1 MSLPAERDRDI
12 ALVVD
17 DSPETLSF
25 MTDALEESGI
35 SVLVAR
41 DARTALTLLG
51 RIIPDVILLDAVMPG
66 LNGFETCRRLK
77 QDHRLSQIP
86 VIFMTGLSGTE
97 DVVKGLR
104 AGGVDYLTK
113 PIAPDELLARV
124 GVHIANARIT
134 QSARDAL
141 DATGRSVIAVAGDGR
156 VVWSTPR
163 AAALLGRAP
172 DNSRDSLQG
181 GDIVLDAALRSWMAT
196 CTERPLSAVPPR
208 RFDVALGVTVEL
220 SYLGRHGL
228 GELLFR
234 VSDGSAASPTEQ
246 LQTRLHLTARE
257 AEVLNWLAQGKSNR
271 DIGAILSLS
280 PRTVNKHL
288 EQIYVKLQV
297 ENRTAAAVLA
307 IRTVD
312 GA

>member
-1 MSLPAERDRDI
+1 MQLADRDRDI

-41 DARTALTLLG
+41 DAGTALTLLG
-51 RIIPDVILLDAVMPG
+51 RVTPDVILLDAVMPG
-66 LNGFETCRRLK
+66 LNGFDACRRLK

-86 VIFMTGLSGTE
+86 VIFMTGLSDTE
-97 DVVKGLR
+97 NVVKGLQ

-141 DATGRSVIAVAGDGR
+141 DATGRSVVAIAGDGR
-156 VVWSTPR
+156 VGWSTPN
-163 AAALLGRAP
+163 AATLLGRGGAGDP
-172 DNSRDSLQG
+172 DG
-181 GDIVLDAALRSWMAT
+181 KAAVTEEMRQWMVA
-196 CTERPLSAVPPR
+196 CAERALSAVQPR
-208 RFDVALGVTVEL
+208 RFQLTSGGAVEL
-220 SYLGRHGL
+220 TYLGRHGL

-234 VSDGSAASPTEQ
+234 VSDGAAASPVDR
-246 LQTRLHLTARE
+246 LQRGLQITARE

-271 DIGAILSLS
+271 DIGTILALS

-288 EQIYVKLQV
+288 EQIYAKLEV

-307 IRTVD
+307 IRTIE
-312 GA
+312 GP

>member
-1 MSLPAERDRDI
+1 MRLADRDHDRDI

-41 DARTALTLLG
+41 DAGTALNLLG
-51 RIIPDVILLDAVMPG
+51 RVTPDVILLDAVMPG

-86 VIFMTGLSGTE
+86 VIFMTGLSDTE
-97 DVVKGLR
+97 NVVKGLR

-134 QSARDAL
+134 RSARDAL
-141 DATGRSVIAVAGDGR
+141 DATGRSVVAVAGDGR
-156 VVWSTPR
+156 VVWNTPH
-163 AAALLGRAP
+163 AAALLGAAGAA
-172 DNSRDSLQG
+172 RD
-181 GDIVLDAALRSWMAT
+181 GDVVLDPAMRQWMAA
-196 CTERPLSAVPPR
+196 CAERALSAVSPR
-208 RFDVALGVTVEL
+208 RFERPGGGAVEL

-234 VSDGSAASPTEQ
+234 VSDGTAASPVER
-246 LQTRLHLTARE
+246 LQTRLQLTARE

-288 EQIYVKLQV
+288 EQIYVKLEV

-307 IRTVD
+307 IRSIE
-312 GA
+312 GP

>member
-1 MSLPAERDRDI
+1 MHLPAERERDI

-41 DARTALTLLG
+41 EAATALTLLG
-51 RIIPDVILLDAVMPG
+51 RVTPDVILLDAVMPG

-77 QDHRLSQIP
+77 QDHRLAQIP
-86 VIFMTGLSGTE
+86 VIFMTGLSDTE

-113 PIAPDELLARV
+113 PIAPGELLARV
-124 GVHIANARIT
+124 SVHIANARIT

-141 DATGRSVIAVAGDGR
+141 DVTGRSVIAVAGEGR
-156 VVWSTPR
+156 VVWSTPH
-163 AAALLGRAP
+163 AATLLGDILA
-172 DNSRDSLQG
+172 DGKD
-181 GDIVLDAALRSWMAT
+181 GDIALSPEIREWMGA
-196 CTERPLSAVPPR
+196 CAVQPLSSVPPS
-208 RFDVALGVTVEL
+208 RFALENGAAVEF

-234 VSDGSAASPTEQ
+234 VSDEVTASPVER
-246 LQTRLHLTARE
+246 LQRRLKLTARE

-271 DIGAILSLS
+271 DIGAILTLS

-288 EQIYVKLQV
+288 EQVFAKLQV

-307 IRTVD
+307 IRAIE

>member
-1 MSLPAERDRDI
+1 MRLADRGRDHDRDI

-41 DARTALTLLG
+41 DAGTALTLLG
-51 RIIPDVILLDAVMPG
+51 RVTPDVILLDAVMPG

-86 VIFMTGLSGTE
+86 VIFMTGLSDTE
-97 DVVKGLR
+97 NVVKGLR

-141 DATGRSVIAVAGDGR
+141 DVTGRSVIAVASDGS
-156 VVWSTPR
+156 VVWGTPH
-163 AAALLGRAP
+163 AAALLGAAGGA
-172 DNSRDSLQG
+172 RD
-181 GDIVLDAALRSWMAT
+181 GDVVLDVAMRQWMVA
-196 CTERPLSAVPPR
+196 CAERALSAVPPR
-208 RFDVALGVTVEL
+208 RFERPARGAVEL

-234 VSDGSAASPTEQ
+234 VSDGAAASPVQ
-246 LQTRLHLTARE
+246 RLQTRLQLTARE

-288 EQIYVKLQV
+288 EQIYVKLEV

-307 IRTVD
+307 IRTIE

>member
-1 MSLPAERDRDI
+1 MHLPAERDRDI

-41 DARTALTLLG
+41 DASTALTLLG
-51 RIIPDVILLDAVMPG
+51 RVTPDVILLDAVMPG

-86 VIFMTGLSGTE
+86 VIFMTGLSDTE
-97 DVVKGLR
+97 NVVKGLR

-124 GVHIANARIT
+124 GVHIANARVT

-141 DATGRSVIAVAGDGR
+141 DATGRSVVAVDGAGL
-156 VVWSTPR
+156 VVWSTPH
-163 AAALLGRAP
+163 AAELLGRNP
-172 DNSRDSLQG
+172 E
-181 GDIVLDAALRSWMAT
+181 GDIVLDAAVRAWMIA
-196 CTERPLSAVPPR
+196 CAERPLSTVPPR
-208 RFDVALGVTVEL
+208 RFEQAGGAAVEL

-234 VSDGSAASPTEQ
+234 VSDGAAATPAER
-246 LQTRLHLTARE
+246 LQRRLQLTARE

-271 DIGAILSLS
+271 DIGTILSLS

-288 EQIYVKLQV
+288 EQIYVKLEV

-307 IRTVD
+307 IRTIE

>member
-1 MSLPAERDRDI
+1 MRLADRDRDHDRDI

-41 DARTALTLLG
+41 DAGTALTLLG
-51 RIIPDVILLDAVMPG
+51 RVTPDVILLDAVMPG

-86 VIFMTGLSGTE
+86 VIFMTGLSDTE
-97 DVVKGLR
+97 NVVKGLR

-141 DATGRSVIAVAGDGR
+141 DVTGRSVIAVASDGS
-156 VVWSTPR
+156 VVWSTPH
-163 AAALLGRAP
+163 AAALLGPAGGA
-172 DNSRDSLQG
+172 RD
-181 GDIVLDAALRSWMAT
+181 GDVVLDPAMRQWMVA
-196 CTERPLSAVPPR
+196 CAERALSAVQPR
-208 RFDVALGVTVEL
+208 RFERPARGAVEL

-234 VSDGSAASPTEQ
+234 VSDGAAASPAQ
-246 LQTRLHLTARE
+246 RLQTRLQLTARE

-288 EQIYVKLQV
+288 EQIYVKLEV

-307 IRTVD
+307 IRTIE

>member
-41 DARTALTLLG
+41 DAGTALTLLG

-86 VIFMTGLSGTE
+86 VIFMTGLSDTQ
-97 DVVKGLR
+97 DVVKGLQ

-134 QSARDAL
+134 QSAREAL
-141 DATGRSVIAVAGDGR
+141 DATGRSVIAVAGDGH

-163 AAALLGRAP
+163 AAALLGRTGGGA
-172 DNSRDSLQG
+172 QE
-181 GDIVLDAALRSWMAT
+181 GDIVLDTALRTWMAT

-208 RFDVALGVTVEL
+208 RFDVAVGATVEL
-220 SYLGRHGL
+220 SYLGRRGL

-234 VSDGSAASPTEQ
+234 VSDGTAAPPTQ
-246 LQTRLHLTARE
+246 LLQTRLHLTARE

-307 IRTVD
+307 IRTIE

>member
-1 MSLPAERDRDI
+1 MRLADRERNRDI

-41 DARTALTLLG
+41 DAGTALTLLG
-51 RIIPDVILLDAVMPG
+51 RVTPDVILLDAVMPG
-66 LNGFETCRRLK
+66 LNGFDTCRRLK
-77 QDHRLSQIP
+77 QDHRLSHIP
-86 VIFMTGLSGTE
+86 VIFMTGLSDTE
-97 DVVKGLR
+97 NVVKGLR

-141 DATGRSVIAVAGDGR
+141 DAAGRSVIAVAGDGR
-156 VVWSTPR
+156 VVWSTPH
-163 AAALLGRAP
+163 AAALLGVAAGTR
-172 DNSRDSLQG
+172 N
-181 GDIVLDAALRSWMAT
+181 GDVVLDPAMRQWMVDCA
-196 CTERPLSAVPPR
+196 ERALSAVPPR
-208 RFDVALGVTVEL
+208 RFELQRGGAVEL

-234 VSDGSAASPTEQ
+234 ITDGAAATPAER
-246 LQTRLHLTARE
+246 LQQRLQLTARE

-271 DIGAILSLS
+271 DIGAILALS

-288 EQIYVKLQV
+288 EQIYVKLAV

-307 IRTVD
+307 IRTVE
-312 GA
+312 GG

>member
-1 MSLPAERDRDI
+1 MRLPADHDRDI

-41 DARTALTLLG
+41 DAGTALTLLG
-51 RIIPDVILLDAVMPG
+51 RVTPDVILLDAVMPG
-66 LNGFETCRRLK
+66 LDGFDTCRRLK

-86 VIFMTGLSGTE
+86 VIFMTGLSDTQN
-97 DVVKGLR
+97 VVKGLQ

-141 DATGRSVIAVAGDGR
+141 DATGRSVVAVSGGGA
-156 VVWSTPR
+156 VVWSTPH
-163 AAALLGRAP
+163 AAELLGRTP
-172 DNSRDSLQG
+172 E
-181 GDIVLDAALRSWMAT
+181 GDIVLDAAVRAWMVGCA
-196 CTERPLSAVPPR
+196 EKPLSAVPPR
-208 RFDVALGVTVEL
+208 RFEQAGGSAVEL

-234 VSDGSAASPTEQ
+234 VSDAAAASPNER
-246 LQTRLHLTARE
+246 LQARLHLTARE

-288 EQIYVKLQV
+288 EQIYLKLEV

-307 IRTVD
+307 IRAIE

>member
-1 MSLPAERDRDI
+1 MPLPAEHERDI

-41 DARTALTLLG
+41 DANTALTLLG
-51 RIIPDVILLDAVMPG
+51 RVTPDVILLDAVMPG

-86 VIFMTGLSGTE
+86 VIFMTGLSDTE
-97 DVVKGLR
+97 NVVKGLR

-124 GVHIANARIT
+124 GVHIANARVT

-156 VVWSTPR
+156 VVWATPH
-163 AAALLGRAP
+163 AAELLGQA
-172 DNSRDSLQG
+172 SSAG
-181 GDIVLDAALRSWMAT
+181 GDILLDPEMQLWMGSCA
-196 CTERPLSAVPPR
+196 ERALSAVPPR
-208 RFDVALGVTVEL
+208 RFELSGGGAVEL

-234 VSDGSAASPTEQ
+234 VSDGAAAKPAER
-246 LQTRLHLTARE
+246 LQRRLQLTARE

-271 DIGAILSLS
+271 DIGTILSLS

-288 EQIYVKLQV
+288 EQIYVKLEV

-307 IRTVD
+307 IRTIE

>member
-1 MSLPAERDRDI
+1 MRLADRERDRDI

-41 DARTALTLLG
+41 DAGTALTLLG
-51 RIIPDVILLDAVMPG
+51 RVTPDVILLDAVMPG
-66 LNGFETCRRLK
+66 LNGFDTCRRLK
-77 QDHRLSQIP
+77 QDHRLSHIP
-86 VIFMTGLSGTE
+86 VIFMTGLSDTE
-97 DVVKGLR
+97 NVVKGLR

-141 DATGRSVIAVAGDGR
+141 DVAGRSVIAVTGGGR
-156 VVWSTPR
+156 VVWSTPH
-163 AAALLGRAP
+163 AAALLGVVAGTR
-172 DNSRDSLQG
+172 N
-181 GDIVLDAALRSWMAT
+181 GDVVLDPAMRQWMVDCA
-196 CTERPLSAVPPR
+196 ERALSAVTPR
-208 RFDVALGVTVEL
+208 RFELQRGGAVEL

-234 VSDGSAASPTEQ
+234 ISDGAAATPTER
-246 LQTRLHLTARE
+246 LQQRLQLTARE

-271 DIGAILSLS
+271 DIGAILTLS

-288 EQIYVKLQV
+288 EQIYVKLAV

-307 IRTVD
+307 IRTIE

>member
-1 MSLPAERDRDI
+1 MSLPADRDRDI

-25 MTDALEESGI
+25 LTDALEESGI

-41 DARTALTLLG
+41 DARTALTLLA

-86 VIFMTGLSGTE
+86 VIFMTGLSDTQ

-156 VVWSTPR
+156 VVWSTPH
-163 AAALLGRAP
+163 AAELLGRVPGTAE
-172 DNSRDSLQG
+172 D
-181 GDIVLDAALRSWMAT
+181 GDIILTGDMRSWMVA
-196 CTERPLSAVPPR
+196 CSEQPLSAVPPR
-208 RFDVALGVTVEL
+208 RFEVGMGAAVVL

-234 VSDGSAASPTEQ
+234 VSDGAAATPATR
-246 LQTRLHLTARE
+246 LQKRLHLTARE

-288 EQIYVKLQV
+288 EQVYLKLQV

-307 IRTVD
+307 IRTME

>member
-1 MSLPAERDRDI
+1 MRLPAERERDI

-41 DARTALTLLG
+41 DAATALTLLG
-51 RIIPDVILLDAVMPG
+51 RVTPDVILLDAVMPG
-66 LNGFETCRRLK
+66 LNGFDTCRRLK

-86 VIFMTGLSGTE
+86 VIFMTGLSDTE
-97 DVVKGLR
+97 NVVKGLR

-124 GVHIANARIT
+124 GVHIANARVT

-141 DATGRSVIAVAGDGR
+141 DATGRSVVAVSGAGA
-156 VVWSTPR
+156 VVWSTPN
-163 AAALLGRAP
+163 AAALLGRTP
-172 DNSRDSLQG
+172 E
-181 GDIVLDAALRSWMAT
+181 GDIVLDAAVRTWMTA
-196 CTERPLSAVPPR
+196 CAERPLSAVPPR
-208 RFDVALGVTVEL
+208 RFEQAGGGAVEL

-234 VSDGSAASPTEQ
+234 VSDGAAASPAER
-246 LQTRLHLTARE
+246 LQARLQLTARE

-271 DIGAILSLS
+271 DIGTILSLS

-288 EQIYVKLQV
+288 EQIYVKLEV

-307 IRTVD
+307 IRAIE